1 MFVNLYPGQMMYLQ
15 GSIML
20 PLPDKITFQQSIYEI
35 ILANIPAVTLNQ
47 REFVFVLMF
56 HYNEE
61 CTMIDIRNITVLS
74 HGDTL
79 L

>member
-15 GSIML
+15 DSVML

-47 REFVFVLMF
+47 REFVFVLCFIIMK
-56 HYNEE
+56 
-61 CTMIDIRNITVLS
+61 S
-74 HGDTL
+74 AP
-79 L
+79 